1 MLAKSQYKIYHL
13 VDIFVAKKVIKQTR
27 DGEFQKRHS
36 NVPFLLDKIL
46 RESEVMLNKCMNKYE
61 KWYNSIVSNAK
72 LRTIDGYKERHHIIP
87 VSLGGSDNKENLVD
101 LTAREHFI
109 CHWLLTK
116 MHTGEAK
123 AKMIYA
129 LNGMKR
135 NGQYTERYET
145 KITSR
150 VYENLKKEF
159 SLVHSAIMKGRPAH
173 NKGVPATEEQKEKN
187 RKSALGKKMSPESI
201 TKGVA
206 KRKGQKRTAE
216 QKAKISQALKGKL
229 KGPMS
234 QEEKDKRSIANKGK
248 VKPSGFGNSI
258 SSTVAKLLA
267 EGKHYTQTKIQCPHC
282 PVQAS
287 KARYNA
293 YHGNKCK
300 QKR

>member
-1 MLAKSQYKIYHL
+1 
-13 VDIFVAKKVIKQTR
+13 
-27 DGEFQKRHS
+27 
-36 NVPFLLDKIL
+36 
-46 RESEVMLNKCMNKYE
+46 MNKYNT
-61 KWYNSIVSNAK
+61 WYNNITENA
-72 LRTIDGYKERHHIIP
+72 RTRFLDGYKERHHIIP
-87 VSLGGSDNKENLVD
+87 RSLGGADDKENLVD

-116 MHTGEAK
+116 MHTGESR

-135 NGQYTERYET
+135 NGQHTQRYET

-159 SLVHSAIMKGRPAH
+159 SLVHSAAMKGRLAH

-201 TKGVA
+201 AKGVA
-206 KRKGQKRTAE
+206 KRKGQKRTKE
-216 QKAKISQALKGKL
+216 QKENISKSLKGKP

-234 QEEKDKRSIANKGK
+234 EDQKLAISKGSLGK
-248 VKPSGFGNSI
+248 KKPVGHGNAI
-258 SSTVAKLLA
+258 SATVAKLLA

-293 YHGNKCK
+293 FHGDRCK
-300 QKR
+300 HKL